1 MITAE
6 IVTCVTPSP
15 NTSRRMVTSRLN
27 DNSSPM
33 RNSKKTTPSSAM
45 APKPFSSDTVIHLMG
60 SK

>member
-1 MITAE
+1 
-6 IVTCVTPSP
+6 
-15 NTSRRMVTSRLN
+15 MVTSRLN

-33 RNSKKTTPSSAM
+33 RNNKKTTPSSAI